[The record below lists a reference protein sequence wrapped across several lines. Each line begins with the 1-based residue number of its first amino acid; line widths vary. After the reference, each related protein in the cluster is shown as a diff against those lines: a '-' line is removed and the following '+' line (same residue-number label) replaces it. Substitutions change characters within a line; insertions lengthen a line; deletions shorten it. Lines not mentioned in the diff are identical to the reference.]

1 MAAPF
6 GVRAYSGTGRRA
18 YRIDDLR
25 QRQVIHFQTESLPP
39 GSTTPPAPTQQVYSS
54 TEFRPLAG
62 RTSIHS
68 IRNMTLST
76 VKPSVDSRALPPH
89 SQIPLP
95 ITWQPVVEAHLKTEE
110 KVLAWLEIDLNARLR
125 FAKGLVVLTSQRL
138 LARTEDDA

>member
-1 MAAPF
+1 
-6 GVRAYSGTGRRA
+6 
-18 YRIDDLR
+18 
-25 QRQVIHFQTESLPP
+25 
-39 GSTTPPAPTQQVYSS
+39 
-54 TEFRPLAG
+54 
-62 RTSIHS
+62 
-68 IRNMTLST
+68 MTLST

-138 LARTEDDA
+138 LARQTPTPHQADISVPMSSSLR